1 LPLFSGYGAPQGQRT
16 WEFFTGDTG
25 RFPLSM
31 QMHCDDPWLERDEY
45 LEERELDLE
54 DVCKRVCEELFVV
67 FHHGFLKFRKNL

>member
-1 LPLFSGYGAPQGQRT
+1 
-16 WEFFTGDTG
+16 
-25 RFPLSM
+25 M
-31 QMHCDDPWLERDEY
+31 QMHYDDPWCEIEVR